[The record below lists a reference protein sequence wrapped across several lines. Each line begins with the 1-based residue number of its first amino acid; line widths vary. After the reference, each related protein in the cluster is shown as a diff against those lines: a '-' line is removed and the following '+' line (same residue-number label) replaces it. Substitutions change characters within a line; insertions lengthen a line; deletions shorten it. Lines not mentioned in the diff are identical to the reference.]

1 LRSGKLRRRL
11 EIQRVI
17 ETQGATGEITVT
29 WGTFATVWGSVE
41 PLRGQEF
48 WAAKEQQ
55 AQVDTRIRIRYLEG
69 VTPKMQ
75 VLDGTRVFLI
85 YAVIDPETRH
95 QEMQLMAQE
104 VVAT

>member
-1 LRSGKLRRRL
+1 MRSGKLRRLL
-11 EIQRVI
+11 EIQQAI
-17 ETQGATGEITVT
+17 ETQGPTGEMTVT
-29 WGTFATVWGSVE
+29 WGTFANVHGSVE
-41 PLRGQEF
+41 PLRGREF

-85 YAVIDPETRH
+85 YSVIDPETRH
-95 QEMQLMAQE
+95 IQMDLMCTE